1 MVLKFTLGKDKDKT
15 IKNDRLAIFFIRK
28 FVGKIKSS
36 TFASFSWY

>member
-15 IKNDRLAIFFIRK
+15 IKTIDLRFFIRE